1 MIKSKLKT
9 LVALTALAF
18 TAQAFAT
25 DKYNTDIP
33 TSIMTP
39 DAVSTSIG
47 ELNFTDGAPTIETTQ
62 KLYDNLDTIRST
74 EVFLNAIPMAS
85 LEALRMGHESI
96 GVSKSNQVV
105 VFDKLMDSNPLF
117 LTGNTDTVYASAF
130 LDLERD
136 GPTVIEVPAGM
147 GPTTV
152 NDAFFSD
159 LLLT

>member
-1 MIKSKLKT
+1 
-9 LVALTALAF
+9 
-18 TAQAFAT
+18 
-25 DKYNTDIP
+25 
-33 TSIMTP
+33 
-39 DAVSTSIG
+39 
-47 ELNFTDGAPTIETTQ
+47 
-62 KLYDNLDTIRST
+62 
-74 EVFLNAIPMAS
+74 MAS

>member
-74 EVFLNAIPMAS
+74 EVF
-85 LEALRMGHESI
+85 
-96 GVSKSNQVV
+96 
-105 VFDKLMDSNPLF
+105 
-117 LTGNTDTVYASAF
+117 
-130 LDLERD
+130 
-136 GPTVIEVPAGM
+136 
-147 GPTTV
+147 
-152 NDAFFSD
+152 
-159 LLLT
+159 